1 MPKINI
7 KEDGDHWKTR
17 GVRHNYRKGDSFK
30 HSGAFDMDVNIPEI
44 VEEVTAAFMSYEKA
58 ITENDVEM
66 INHLFWNDAKTL
78 RYGPNGTLISHEAL
92 SAFRRNRVTDGVRRI
107 LKNTSIVTFGRDY
120 AVANTEANDENI
132 PGTVRQSQTW
142 LRTDEGWKIV
152 SAHVSYLQDS

>member
-1 MPKINI
+1 
-7 KEDGDHWKTR
+7 
-17 GVRHNYRKGDSFK
+17 
-30 HSGAFDMDVNIPEI
+30 
-44 VEEVTAAFMSYEKA
+44 
-58 ITENDVEM
+58 M

-92 SAFRRNRVTDGVRRI
+92 SAFRRNRVTDGVRRV
-107 LKNTSIVTFGRDY
+107 LKNTSIITFGRDY

-142 LRTDEGWKIV
+142 VRTDEGWKIV